1 MQTTK
6 TTVLGI
12 GALYDCRTRDGSA
25 LRIIGERGGARQL
38 VVYGPPDQQTVRL
51 EADEADQ
58 LADLLRSGSM
68 QDRVAALERRLA
80 ALSPPLTAERRT

>member
-6 TTVLGI
+6 TTVLGM
-12 GALYDCRTRDGSA
+12 GALYECRTRDGGR
-25 LRIIGERGGARQL
+25 LRVIGERGGVRQL
-38 VVYGPPDQQTVRL
+38 VLYGAPDQLTVRL

-80 ALSPPLTAERRT
+80 ALTSAERRT